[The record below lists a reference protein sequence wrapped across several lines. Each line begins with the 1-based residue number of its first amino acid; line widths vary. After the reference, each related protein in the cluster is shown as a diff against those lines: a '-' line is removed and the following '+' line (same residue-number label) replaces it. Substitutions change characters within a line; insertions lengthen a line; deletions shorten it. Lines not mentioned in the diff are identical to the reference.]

1 MSYYAASQAVRV
13 VGKGNQVTWHP
24 GIKGFLTGVHEDT
37 RDEDGNEIP
46 ENIPAAVR
54 EAWESEPA
62 PEQSV
67 LIEFAAELHD
77 TTGIPFDN
85 RSVTVEAAEWLPV
98 FHATAVGPHK
108 NTSRPAGAAGDVGGA
123 PKKRRK

>member
-1 MSYYAASQAVRV
+1 MQ
-13 VGKGNQVTWHP
+13 
-24 GIKGFLTGVHEDT
+24 
-37 RDEDGNEIP
+37 
-46 ENIPAAVR
+46 AAVR

-85 RSVTVEAAEWLPV
+85 RSVVVDAEWQPV
-98 FHATAVGPHK
+98 FYADRTTAKADSGK
-108 NTSRPAGAAGDVGGA
+108 NTNRRAGVAGDVGGA